1 MFPVEEVAGFLFGE
15 EFVIDEGLDEAVAE
29 ELGEGVERLCG
40 GGGEKM
46 EGAGLIEESAGAE
59 NVKVRVKYEVI
70 AKCLDAG
77 DGGEF
82 AVGQVK
88 LKSHP
93 VAEGFGGGLEEVV
106 EEVASLAEDA
116 AQHAGHGED
125 ELAVGN
131 GLAEGFGDP
140 VAGGADAAL
149 VAGRADVATL
159 AGEG

>member
-1 MFPVEEVAGFLFGE
+1 MFPGEEVAGFLFGE
-15 EFVIDEGLDEAVAE
+15 EFICDEGLDEAVAE
-29 ELGEGVERLCG
+29 EFGEGVERLCG

-125 ELAVGN
+125 ELTVRD

-140 VAGGADAAL
+140 VAGGADATL